1 MTSISRSKLAAGY
14 RRSTT
19 AGTAC
24 LFGRVTFA
32 RRSSCG
38 SRSAASALSGASGP
52 GPPWWTMWSHI
63 GETGRNSLIQPTI
76 RACASDVTTEKQP
89 RKWRK
94 NEGKI
99 EADSSKTSKR
109 LGACARPRCA
119 CACPRK
125 AYGFLNP
132 PPGSKCFGLRAVR
145 PQAPLR
151 EGFFPHG
158 GERTERS

>member
-1 MTSISRSKLAAGY
+1 MTSISRSKPAAECQPNGTTGITCRSGKMISD
-14 RRSTT
+14 RRSF
-19 AGTAC
+19 C
-24 LFGRVTFA
+24 E
-32 RRSSCG
+32 
-38 SRSAASALSGASGP
+38 SRFAASVPHSIRQEIPDTGP
-52 GPPWWTMWSHI
+52 GPPWLTMWSHI

-99 EADSSKTSKR
+99 EADSSKMSKR

-125 AYGFLNP
+125 AYGFLNHP
-132 PPGSKCFGLRAVR
+132 PQVKMFW
-145 PQAPLR
+145 
-151 EGFFPHG
+151 
-158 GERTERS
+158 TEDRKTAGTPP